1 MKQPKKLTRDQKACL
16 MAHCLNP
23 KEWMLISETE
33 FSYYIINKEK
43 KTTKLV
49 DKFRK

>member
-1 MKQPKKLTRDQKACL
+1 MKQSKKLTRSQKECL
-16 MAHCLNP
+16 MAHGLNP
-23 KEWMLISETE
+23 HDWRLISETE
-33 FSYYIINKEK
+33 FSYHIINKEK